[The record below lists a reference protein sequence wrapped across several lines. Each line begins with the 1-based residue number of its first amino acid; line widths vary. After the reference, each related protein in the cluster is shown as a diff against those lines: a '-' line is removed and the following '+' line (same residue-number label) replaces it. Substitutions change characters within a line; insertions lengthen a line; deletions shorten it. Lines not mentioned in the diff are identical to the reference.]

1 MQGKS
6 LVRRVL
12 WGFLLIGAV
21 STMFMLGAMAVF
33 TDQATSPA
41 NTFTA
46 GIVDVALTPATA
58 MFTVTQMA
66 PGDVRYSGLRVAN
79 SGNLA
84 LRYAMTTTPDGSSN
98 FSNLDDQLAL
108 TIEVATAAGADNIWG
123 TADDTVGLPIIYDGA
138 LSAAFFG
145 NLTTSGDDGDRN
157 LPALGSEYLRFTVTL
172 PVGTGN
178 AYQGTSATV
187 AFVYDAEQTA
197 NNPY

>member
-41 NTFTA
+41 NAFTA
-46 GIVDVALTPATA
+46 GTVDVALTPATA

-66 PGDVRYSGLRVAN
+66 PGDVRYSGLQVTN

-84 LRYAMTTTPDGSSN
+84 LRYAMTTTPDVPSA
-98 FSNLDDQLAL
+98 LDEQLDL
-108 TIEVATAAGADNIWG
+108 TIDVVTEDGADNIWY
-123 TADDTVGLPIIYDGA
+123 TADDTVGEYNIYGADGV
-138 LSAAFFG
+138 LSAAAFG
-145 NLTTSGDDGDRN
+145 NPTQGPQGGDRN
-157 LPALGSEYLRFTVTL
+157 LAASGSEYLRVKVTL

-178 AYQGTSATV
+178 TYQGTSATV
-187 AFVYDAEQTA
+187 AFVYNAEQTI
-197 NNPY
+197 NNP

>member
-41 NTFTA
+41 NAFTA
-46 GIVDVALTPATA
+46 GTVDVALTPATA

-66 PGDVRYSGLRVAN
+66 PGDVRYSGLQVTN

-84 LRYAMTTTPDGSSN
+84 LRYAMLTTPDGSSA
-98 FSNLDDQLAL
+98 LDEQLDL
-108 TIEVATAAGADNIWG
+108 TIDVVTAGTDTILY
-123 TADDTVGLPIIYDGA
+123 TADDTIVEANIYGPDGV
-138 LSAAFFG
+138 LSAAAFG
-145 NLTTSGDDGDRN
+145 NSTTGAQAGDRN
-157 LPALGSEYLRFTVTL
+157 LAASGSEYLRFKVTL
-172 PVGTGN
+172 PLSTAN
-178 AYQGTSATV
+178 IYQGTSATV
-187 AFVYDAEQTA
+187 AFVYNAEQTT
-197 NNPY
+197 NNP

>member
-41 NTFTA
+41 NAFTA
-46 GIVDVALTPATA
+46 GTVDVALTPATA

-66 PGDVRYSGLRVAN
+66 PGNVNYSGLQVTN

-84 LRYAMTTTPDGSSN
+84 LRYAMTTTPDGSSA
-98 FSNLDDQLAL
+98 LDEQLDL
-108 TIEVATAAGADNIWG
+108 TIDVVTGAGLDGTWY
-123 TADDTVGLPIIYDGA
+123 TADDTVGEAAIYGADGV
-138 LSAAFFG
+138 LSAAAFG
-145 NLTTSGDDGDRN
+145 NPTQGNQAGDRN
-157 LPALGSEYLRFTVTL
+157 LAASGSERLRFKVTL

-187 AFVYDAEQTA
+187 AFVYDAEQTT
-197 NNPY
+197 NNP

>member
-41 NTFTA
+41 NAFTA
-46 GIVDVALTPATA
+46 GTVDVALTPATA

-66 PGDVRYSGLRVAN
+66 PGDVRYSGLQVTN

-84 LRYAMTTTPDGSSN
+84 LRYAMTTTADGSST
-98 FSNLDDQLAL
+98 LDEQLDL
-108 TIEVATAAGADNIWG
+108 TVDVVTGAGTDTIWY
-123 TADDTVGLPIIYDGA
+123 TADDTIGEANIYGADGV
-138 LSAAFFG
+138 LSAAAFG
-145 NLTTSGDDGDRN
+145 NPTQGNQAGDRN
-157 LPALGSEYLRFTVTL
+157 LAASGSEYLRFKVTL
-172 PVGTGN
+172 PLGTGN
-178 AYQGTSATV
+178 TYQGTSATV
-187 AFVYDAEQTA
+187 AFVYAAEQTT
-197 NNPY
+197 NNP